1 LNWNLADVA
10 FGFFYGHA
18 YLQYTVLELGARFL
32 GIGAIGQRDGS
43 VEFAVS
49 AFGPGNSALCFGMF
63 ELALTPNHDGVVA
76 DLNRDIFVR
85 ETRQFGRYNVL
96 AVSLGDFDGRYPEC
110 IASIA

>member
-32 GIGAIGQRDGS
+32 GIGAIGQRDGP
-43 VEFAVS
+43 VEFAIS
-49 AFGPGNSALCFGMF
+49 ALGPGNSALRLGMF
-63 ELALTPNHDGVVA
+63 ELALTPDYDGVVA

-85 ETRQFGRYNVL
+85 ETWQFGRHDVF
-96 AVSLGDFDGRYPEC
+96 AVSLGDFDGWDPEC